1 MVMGM
6 SYGKKLA
13 LVVLSASFGML
24 GCTTTSKNVPA
35 RYVPP
40 TQYQAYNCKQLAVEF
55 QRKQTRIEEIAGQ
68 LDEKASKDQ
77 LVGTFGAV
85 VFFPVLFMLGGNPLL
100 EDEYAGLV
108 GEAEAM
114 QQAAFQKRCTN
125 PEVSSPS
132 ARLR

>member
-1 MVMGM
+1 MVTVM

-13 LVVLSASFGML
+13 LVLLSASFGMQ

-40 TQYQAYNCKQLAVEF
+40 TQYQAYSCKQLAVEF
-55 QRKQTRIEEIAGQ
+55 QRTQTRIEELAGQ

-77 LVGTFGAV
+77 LVGAFGAV
-85 VFFPVLFMLGGNPLL
+85 VFFPVLFMLGGNPQL
-100 EDEYAGLV
+100 ENEYAGLV

-114 QQAAFQKRCTN
+114 QQTAFLKKCTGTGA
-125 PEVSSPS
+125 SSPS
-132 ARLR
+132 AGLR

>member
-1 MVMGM
+1 MVTGM

-24 GCTTTSKNVPA
+24 GCTTTSKNVPV

-77 LVGTFGAV
+77 LVSAFGAV

-114 QQAAFQKRCTN
+114 QQAAFQKKCATIGAN
-125 PEVSSPS
+125 GPS
-132 ARLR
+132 AGLR

>member
-40 TQYQAYNCKQLAVEF
+40 TQYQGYNCKQLAVEL
-55 QRKQTRIEEIAGQ
+55 QGAQTRIEEMSGQ
-68 LDEKASKDQ
+68 LDQKASKDQ
-77 LVGTFGAV
+77 LVGVVGAV
-85 VFFPVLFMLGGNPLL
+85 VFFPVLFMLGGNAQLENDYADLL
-100 EDEYAGLV
+100 GA
-108 GEAEAM
+108 AEAM
-114 QQAAFQKRCTN
+114 RQAAFQKKCSSTG
-125 PEVSSPS
+125 VSSPS
-132 ARLR
+132 AGLR

>member
-1 MVMGM
+1 MGM
-6 SYGKKLA
+6 SYGKQLA
-13 LVVLSASFGML
+13 FVVLSASL
-24 GCTTTSKNVPA
+24 LVQGCTTASKNVPA
-35 RYVPP
+35 KYIPSA
-40 TQYQAYNCKQLAVEF
+40 QYEAYNCYQLAVEL

-77 LVGTFGAV
+77 LIGAFGAV

>member
-1 MVMGM
+1 MVTGM

-24 GCTTTSKNVPA
+24 GCTTTSKNVPV

-55 QRKQTRIEEIAGQ
+55 QRKQTRIEEIAVQ

-77 LVGTFGAV
+77 LVGAFGAV

-114 QQAAFQKRCTN
+114 QQAAFQKKCATIGAN
-125 PEVSSPS
+125 GPS
-132 ARLR
+132 AGLR